1 LNNAV
6 FDPIAGIANERDAVR
21 MFVDVL
27 RREQHAL
34 QQADVSVLLPL
45 AAEKASHAQ
54 QLAKLAQARE
64 QWLAVPDSP
73 EDQDTEDQGDME
85 RRLADHPTATVAWQE
100 LLQLTETAHQINEI
114 NGILVNQRL
123 RYNQQRL
130 FALQAAAH
138 GLHDNGLYGSNG
150 QPQIFSG
157 GRRLGE
163 I

>member
-1 LNNAV
+1 LNNAT
-6 FDPIAGIANERDAVR
+6 FDPIAGIASERDAVR
-21 MFVDVL
+21 VFIDVL

-54 QLAKLAQARE
+54 QLAELTQSRE
-64 QWLAVPDSP
+64 QWLAVSDSF
-73 EDQDTEDQGDME
+73 EDQGDME
-85 RRLADHPTATVAWQE
+85 RRLADHPTAAMAWQE

-130 FALQAAAH
+130 SALQAAAR

>member
-21 MFVDVL
+21 VFIDVL

-34 QQADVSVLLPL
+34 HQADVSVLLLL

-54 QLAKLAQARE
+54 QLAELAQARE
-64 QWLAVPDSP
+64 QWLAVPDSL
-73 EDQDTEDQGDME
+73 EDQGDME
-85 RRLADHPTATVAWQE
+85 CRLADHPTAAMAWQE

-130 FALQAAAH
+130 SALQAAAC
-138 GLHDNGLYGSNG
+138 GLHDSGLYGSDG
-150 QPQIFSG
+150 QPRTFSG